1 MHSAL
6 ELEKNMQFAYI
17 RIFLLGEY
25 LYLKLIEQLEQS
37 NFALFFHV

>member
-25 LYLKLIEQLEQS
+25 LYFISLNYRAISEI
-37 NFALFFHV
+37 